1 MSVKDKVAIVT
12 GAAQGL
18 GREFCDV
25 LLRNGAKVVLTD
37 LNNEQGKRTV
47 AELRHKYGHHKVM
60 FIQCDVTSQ
69 AQMRE
74 TFKAVKEQY
83 GRPDI
88 VVNNAGVGFEMGEL
102 WEKTVDVNVKGTFR
116 CTILAMECMRR
127 DAGGRGGVIINIA
140 SVAGINPNPC
150 GPVYGATKSAIIM
163 FSQAWAKNPE
173 LLANGV
179 RINVLAPAFV
189 ETDLLAK
196 LADKSTI
203 HAPDIAEQMIGR
215 VGVLRPETV
224 ADGLL
229 DLINDQTKNGA
240 ILTISK
246 TTGKQYYSV

>member
-1 MSVKDKVAIVT
+1 MSIKDKVAIVT

-18 GREFCDV
+18 GREFCEM

-37 LNNEQGKRTV
+37 LNKDQGTRAV
-47 AELRHKYGHHKVM
+47 SELRKIYGLHKTM

-69 AQMRE
+69 AQMNE
-74 TFKAVKEQY
+74 MFKTVKEQY
-83 GRPDI
+83 GRPEI
-88 VVNNAGVGFEMGEL
+88 VINNAGVGFEMGQL
-102 WEKTVDVNVKGTFR
+102 WEKTVDVNVKGTIR
-116 CTILAMECMRR
+116 CTMLAMEYMRR
-127 DAGGRGGVIINIA
+127 DSGGAGGVIVNIA

-150 GPVYGATKSAIIM
+150 GPVYGATKSAIIL

-173 LLANGV
+173 LLSNGV

-196 LADKSTI
+196 LADKTTI
-203 HAPDIAEQMIGR
+203 HAPEIAEQIIDR

-224 ADGLL
+224 AEALL

-246 TTGKQYYSV
+246 NTGKRYYTV